1 MLDRIFLA
9 IVFLVPFV
17 VVVVVVVIFF
27 ILVVV
32 VTVVVAVVVSLVGQ
46 YLCLQPDEASLCG
59 VP

>member
-9 IVFLVPFV
+9 IVFLVPS

-32 VTVVVAVVVSLVGQ
+32 VTVVVAVVVSLTGQ
-46 YLCLQPDEASLCG
+46 CLCLGPDEASLCG